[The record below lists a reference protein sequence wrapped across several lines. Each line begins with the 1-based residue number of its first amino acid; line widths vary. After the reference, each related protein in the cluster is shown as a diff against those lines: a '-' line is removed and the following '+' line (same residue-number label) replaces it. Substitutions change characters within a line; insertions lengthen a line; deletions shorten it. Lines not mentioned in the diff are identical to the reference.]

1 MSELKT
7 PLYESHIKR
16 GGKMVPFAGYLLPV
30 TYKPSSLI
38 IEHQAVRQ
46 QAGLFDV
53 SHMGAIFILGK
64 DALLNVNYLLSNDFT
79 KMEIGQVRY
88 TLMLNDTGGVIDDF
102 IVYKYSEEK
111 YMLVVNAANR
121 HKDGEWIKA
130 HLFGDCQMADRSD
143 ETAILA
149 LQGPNSTEILKKVL
163 KEEDIPM
170 KYYRFNEQVDFQGM
184 RVDISQTGYTGEMG
198 YELYMSSE
206 NAVKVW
212 ETLLEVG
219 ADLGVIPAAL
229 GARDTLRLEAG
240 MPLYGH
246 EMTDDISPLETGL
259 KFAVKMQKADFIGKK
274 ALEDRGEPTIKRVG
288 LKVTGKGIVR
298 ENATIFA
305 GGDEIGYSTSG
316 THSPTLGYPIA
327 MALIDKEYAEL
338 GTALEA
344 EVRGRRIPVEVVS
357 NMFYKREKK

>member
-7 PLYESHIKR
+7 PLYDAHVAR

-30 TYKPSSLI
+30 TYKPSSLM
-38 IEHQAVRQ
+38 IEHEAVREK
-46 QAGLFDV
+46 AGLFDV

-64 DALLNVNYLLSNDFT
+64 DALANVNYLLSNDFT
-79 KMEIGQVRY
+79 NMEDGQVRY
-88 TLMLNDTGGVIDDF
+88 TVMLNDHGGVIDDF
-102 IVYKYSEEK
+102 IVYKYSIET

-121 HKDGEWIKA
+121 HKDGKWIKE
-130 HLFGDCQMADRSD
+130 HIFGECQMDDRSD

-149 LQGPNSTEILKKVL
+149 LQGPSSTDILKKVMNSA
-163 KEEDIPM
+163 DIPA
-170 KYYRFNEQVDFQGM
+170 KYYRFNEKVQLQGIT
-184 RVDISQTGYTGEMG
+184 VDISQTGYTGEMG
-198 YELYMSSE
+198 YELYMTPE

-212 ETLLEVG
+212 DILLDAG
-219 ADLGVIPAAL
+219 ADLGLIPAAL

-246 EMTDDISPLETGL
+246 EMTEEISPLETGL
-259 KFAVKMQKADFIGKK
+259 KFAVKMQKDDFIGKH
-274 ALEDRGEPTIKRVG
+274 ALEEKGEPTIKRVG

-298 ENATIFA
+298 EQATIFA
-305 GGDEIGYSTSG
+305 DGQEIGYSTSG

-327 MALIDKEYAEL
+327 MALINKEFAEI
-338 GTALEA
+338 GTTLEA

-357 NMFYKREKK
+357 SMFYKREKK

>member
-7 PLYESHIKR
+7 PLYESHVAR

-38 IEHQAVRQ
+38 IEHEAVRQ
-46 QAGLFDV
+46 KAGLFDV
-53 SHMGAIFILGK
+53 SHMGAIFLLGK
-64 DALLNVNYLLSNDFT
+64 DALANVNYLLSNDFT
-79 KMEIGQVRY
+79 NMEEGQVRY
-88 TLMLNDTGGVIDDF
+88 TVMLNDEGGVIDDF
-102 IVYKYSEEK
+102 IVYKYSDQT

-121 HKDGEWIKA
+121 HKDADWIKSHIFA
-130 HLFGDCQMADRSD
+130 ECDMADRSD

-149 LQGPNSTEILKKVL
+149 LQGPNSTEILKRVM
-163 KEEDIPM
+163 KEEDIPA
-170 KYYRFNEQVDFQGM
+170 KYYRFNEKVDLQGVT
-184 RVDISQTGYTGEMG
+184 VDVSQTGYTGEMG
-198 YELYMSSE
+198 YELYMTPE

-212 ETLLEVG
+212 DILLEAG
-219 ADLGVIPAAL
+219 ADLGLIPAAL

-259 KFAVKMQKADFIGKK
+259 KFAVKMQKDDFIGKK
-274 ALEDRGEPTIKRVG
+274 ALEEKGEPMIKRVG

-298 ENATIFA
+298 EEALIFA
-305 GGDEIGYSTSG
+305 DGKEVGRSTSG

-327 MALIDKEYAEL
+327 MALIDKDYAEL

-357 NMFYKREKK
+357 SIFYKRDKK

>member
-1 MSELKT
+1 MTELKT
-7 PLYESHIKR
+7 PLYEAHVAR

-30 TYKPSSLI
+30 TYKPTSLI

-53 SHMGAIFILGK
+53 SHMGAIFLIGK
-64 DALLNVNYLLSNDFT
+64 EALANANYLLSNDFT
-79 KMEIGQVRY
+79 NMEVGQVRY
-88 TLMLNDTGGVIDDF
+88 TVMLNDRGGVIDDF
-102 IVYKYSEEK
+102 IVYKYNEDK

-121 HKDGEWIKA
+121 QKDADWINA
-130 HLFGDCQMADRSD
+130 HVFGDCQMDDRSD

-149 LQGPNSTEILKKVL
+149 LQGPKSTDILKKVM
-163 KEEDIPM
+163 KEEDIPA
-170 KYYRFNEQVDFQGM
+170 KYYRFNEQVDLSGIK
-184 RVDISQTGYTGEMG
+184 VDVSQTGYTGEKG
-198 YELYMSSE
+198 YELYMRPE
-206 NAVKVW
+206 DAVKVW
-212 ETLLEVG
+212 DILLEAG
-219 ADLGVIPAAL
+219 ADLGLIPAAL

-274 ALEDRGEPTIKRVG
+274 ALEEKGDPTIKRVG

-298 ENATIFA
+298 EGAPIFVN
-305 GGDEIGYSTSG
+305 GQEIGYSTSG

-327 MALIDKEYAEL
+327 MALIDSKYAEL

-344 EVRGRRIPVEVVS
+344 EVRGRKIPVEVVS
-357 NMFYKREKK
+357 STFYKREK